1 MNILAHLKVT
11 CLYPCGHKVC
21 ATLHSPVALGGFDAV
36 VSKFGVFLNT
46 GEKKKLHKKKNIGF
60 SIFFV
65 IFYQN
70 ESTSLLQ
77 RNTNNSKET

>member
-1 MNILAHLKVT
+1 MNILAHLKGT

-21 ATLHSPVALGGFDAV
+21 TTLHYPVALGGFDAV
-36 VSKFGVFLNT
+36 VLKFGVFLNT
-46 GEKKKLHKKKNIGF
+46 GEKNKLQNNRGF

-65 IFYQN
+65 LPTQN

-77 RNTNNSKET
+77 RKENNSKET

>member
-21 ATLHSPVALGGFDAV
+21 PTLDSPVALGGFDTV
-36 VSKFGVFLNT
+36 VLKFGVFLNT
-46 GEKKKLHKKKNIGF
+46 GEKNKLQKKIGF

-65 IFYQN
+65 LLNKN

-77 RNTNNSKET
+77 RNKDNCKET